1 MLVFLVICANWRLK
15 GGGLDCKICKN
26 NYAPSATKQ
35 AGLYRLA
42 VNRCM
47 NAVVNVSVYLFAI
60 CLSIC
65 LFAAPDK
72 QNGEMMV
79 MSVYLP
85 ARLFCIEGRRFQK
98 FKLI

>member
-1 MLVFLVICANWRLK
+1 
-15 GGGLDCKICKN
+15 
-26 NYAPSATKQ
+26 
-35 AGLYRLA
+35 
-42 VNRCM
+42 
-47 NAVVNVSVYLFAI
+47 
-60 CLSIC
+60 